1 MNENDEIKNK
11 LKAKNIRRLLLLSI
25 DKEIE
30 FESNKKINI
39 MINSKKIQDINK
51 AYNSDKILL
60 SETTTIYSNYVE
72 MVEKSYPNNNKKIK
86 TNREIQKR
94 KKNEEQINKSLNSSF
109 ESNSPVINFVPNK
122 IDLGKKKLSSYLRDK
137 IKDVNSPNF
146 FAEKKLEETKIKDE
160 VINKSTK
167 PNKRG
172 IVKVIDKIVRIKLN
186 IDTEEDD
193 DNITKN
199 IIKLRKYCYKLIKK
213 KKKPKKSPKPKSLSP
228 QKQLRDRAL
237 KRGGCKK
244 RKTIIGVHPF
254 IVSLFGLKETNEE
267 LKRKE
272 TYKKVT
278 KFLNPNIT
286 DKNNDSD
293 KNKFKSVKTSKM
305 SSLKEME
312 SIKEKDK
319 FYSDKKRKVR
329 RTQSL
334 NMMNVGTEL
343 STINENKKMNIK
355 NSHNSLIKFKFLTK
369 EPIISTKLARPQEFV
384 INNNNNNKILKK
396 NSLFDNKSIRL
407 KKDKNNVKF
416 NEQINEE
423 RPKKYRVRK
432 SFARNS
438 KNTVKIFNGLNKLK
452 LLSD

>member
-1 MNENDEIKNK
+1 
-11 LKAKNIRRLLLLSI
+11 
-25 DKEIE
+25 
-30 FESNKKINI
+30 
-39 MINSKKIQDINK
+39 MI
-51 AYNSDKILL
+51 
-60 SETTTIYSNYVE
+60 
-72 MVEKSYPNNNKKIK
+72 
-86 TNREIQKR
+86 
-94 KKNEEQINKSLNSSF
+94 QI
-109 ESNSPVINFVPNK
+109 
-122 IDLGKKKLSSYLRDK
+122 
-137 IKDVNSPNF
+137 
-146 FAEKKLEETKIKDE
+146 
-160 VINKSTK
+160 
-167 PNKRG
+167 
-172 IVKVIDKIVRIKLN
+172 
-186 IDTEEDD
+186 
-193 DNITKN
+193 
-199 IIKLRKYCYKLIKK
+199 
-213 KKKPKKSPKPKSLSP
+213 
-228 QKQLRDRAL
+228 
-237 KRGGCKK
+237 
-244 RKTIIGVHPF
+244 
-254 IVSLFGLKETNEE
+254 
-267 LKRKE
+267 
-272 TYKKVT
+272 
-278 KFLNPNIT
+278 
-286 DKNNDSD
+286 
-293 KNKFKSVKTSKM
+293 NKFKSVKTSKM

-384 INNNNNNKILKK
+384 INNNNNKILKK